1 MSDFQIGTQYGVAK
15 NDKTGRDPNAT
26 VYAGTHGFVTPEK
39 YQELVDD
46 DLLGRGEQARDQVLA
61 TLGGGIQN
69 AYETVVPNGI
79 RESINTN
86 ALNAWNVTQQVA
98 QGAWEVQPQDHK
110 DFVLASLY
118 VANAPVNAA
127 HWVSKKIDPTGRGLS
142 KNVLGDVEMV
152 LPFAGAAKNI
162 VKGGLKKTLGKIDD
176 IGQAAL
182 KHKQNLGLVAD
193 LVPVNGG
200 KLKLNGNGGNGA
212 ESLEKLFN
220 QPMHMT
226 ADEAATTW
234 GKVTKT
240 PIDELG
246 ITSAQKGADHGAMS
260 RIVRYVESGRFN
272 KLDHRNKKTIISS
285 QIENSPIEYLVKYHG
300 GDLLDAESHHIL
312 DIDFWG
318 RALDTK
324 NNKAVSTVLWKDGV
338 HTGNAKKNIVWAW
351 AARKGSM
358 DHNTLHALYNKI
370 PSRQAIENYM
380 ANGTWYT
387 MKPNAQAKLLREV
400 AYDQHRI
407 TNNFMNMKLNFIL
420 KEHPELSLLHPEHLK
435 NKIVKN
441 PRKYGEIRVI
451 DPKNPEEVTQLL
463 WTLKYSPHTGRVHPK
478 VREVFGL
485 ETPKATAKEYS
496 GSAAQ
501 KNFNLRLNHRLNK
514 ALKIQK

>member
-1 MSDFQIGTQYGVAK
+1 MTAAEKRLKVREDRKNGNTKKLTIGDVTSGVLNGIGAASDYV
-15 NDKTGRDPNAT
+15 DKSVGI
-26 VYAGTHGFVTPEK
+26 AGTPVNVYNSRIALKKLLLSAARQKDNKWADLGLEVLIP
-39 YQELVDD
+39 DSS
-46 DLLGRGEQARDQVLA
+46 DLLGGAGYVTRGADLLQALRIAKKTDPSTLKIGKAIVKDLKEA
-61 TLGGGIQN
+61 TDDFIDG
-69 AYETVVPNGI
+69 P
-79 RESINTN
+79 
-86 ALNAWNVTQQVA
+86 
-98 QGAWEVQPQDHK
+98 PQTP
-110 DFVLASLY
+110 A
-118 VANAPVNAA
+118 
-127 HWVSKKIDPTGRGLS
+127 
-142 KNVLGDVEMV
+142 
-152 LPFAGAAKNI
+152 FAG
-162 VKGGLKKTLGKIDD
+162 LTF
-176 IGQAAL
+176 GQHF
-182 KHKQNLGLVAD
+182 K
-193 LVPVNGG
+193 NGG
-200 KLKLNGNGGNGA
+200 KKLVDNGTENGEKIANG
-212 ESLEKLFN
+212 SLNK
-220 QPMHMT
+220 MT
-226 ADEAATTW
+226 AEEAATTW
-234 GKVTKT
+234 GKVTKA
-240 PIDELG
+240 PLDELG

-260 RIVRYVESGRFN
+260 RIVNYVESGRFN

-318 RALDTK
+318 RALDIK

-358 DHNTLHALYNKI
+358 DHNTLHALYKNI
-370 PSRQAIENYM
+370 PSRQYVENYM

-387 MKPNAQAKLLREV
+387 MKPDAQAKLLREV

-441 PRKYGEIRVI
+441 PRKYGEIKVI
-451 DPKNPEEVTQLL
+451 DPKNPEEVQQLL

-496 GSAAQ
+496 GSTAQ
-501 KNFNLRLNHRLNK
+501 TNFNLRLNHRLNK
-514 ALKIQK
+514 ALKSQK